1 LESIAPLYLFTDTN
15 KKLFIVL
22 ADVEEGEETEDE
34 EDEAEDWG
42 CWIFKPCE
50 YLVEHVDDVYE

>member
-1 LESIAPLYLFTDTN
+1 MSRRC
-15 KKLFIVL
+15 
-22 ADVEEGEETEDE
+22 EETEDE